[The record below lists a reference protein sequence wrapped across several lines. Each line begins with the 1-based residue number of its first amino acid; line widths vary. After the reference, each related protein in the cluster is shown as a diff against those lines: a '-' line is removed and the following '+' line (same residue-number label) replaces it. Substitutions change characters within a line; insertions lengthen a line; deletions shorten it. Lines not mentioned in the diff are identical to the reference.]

1 MKLCSCSSSSGLN
14 GVFPS
19 FPLLTHQPLSS
30 HFSECGPRNAPKD
43 AKALMDSSGQRLTS
57 EDICLVEKMRL
68 EGTRSH
74 LDLPEE
80 TCAQLKI
87 LKKDLSK
94 TCSVLYQHHFWPT
107 VRTS

>member
-19 FPLLTHQPLSS
+19 FPSLTHQPLSS
-30 HFSECGPRNAPKD
+30 HFSECGPRDAPKD
-43 AKALMDSSGQRLTS
+43 AKALMDSSGRDSLLKIS
-57 EDICLVEKMRL
+57 VLSKDAFGGKRGVILISR
-68 EGTRSH
+68 R
-74 LDLPEE
+74 DL
-80 TCAQLKI
+80 CQLKI

-94 TCSVLYQHHFWPT
+94 TCSVLYQRRFRPT